1 MITHLDLIELY
12 NWAKDTEFPVKT
24 APTIEGYSN
33 KPIDY
38 YWIKSVKKS
47 TLIRE
52 KLMTDKVRKI
62 YDNDDILFSNYAI
75 FYAGTILKPHKDP
88 NILRYPYKRIQIP
101 LTIPNKNEC
110 YMQWVDVKDGKVTWE
125 EGVPQVCDVMNH
137 LHEAF
142 NKSDKPMEILFVDVK
157 HDTEVVINR

>member
-1 MITHLDLIELY
+1 MITKQDLTELY

-33 KPIDY
+33 KSIDY

-52 KLMTDKVRKI
+52 KLMTDRVREI
-62 YDNDDILFSNYAI
+62 YENDDILFSNYAI
-75 FYAGTILKPHKDP
+75 FYAGTILKSHKDP

-101 LTIPNKNEC
+101 LKIPNQKEC
-110 YMQWVDVKDGKVTWE
+110 YMEWVNLKDGKMTWE

-157 HDTEVVINR
+157 LDTEVKI

>member
-1 MITHLDLIELY
+1 MITQQDLTDLY
-12 NWAKDTEFPVKT
+12 EWAKDTEFPVKT

-33 KPIDY
+33 KSIDY

-52 KLMTDKVRKI
+52 KLMTHRVREI
-62 YDNDDILFSNYAI
+62 YENDDILFSNYAI

-88 NILRYPYKRIQIP
+88 NILREPYKRIQIP
-101 LTIPNKNEC
+101 LTIPNQNDC
-110 YMQWVDVKDGKVTWE
+110 YMEWVDVKDGRILWE
-125 EGVPQVCDVMNH
+125 EGVPQVCDVMNN

-142 NKSDKPMEILFVDVK
+142 NKSNKPMEILFVDVK
-157 HDTEVVINR
+157 LDTEVVINR

>member
-1 MITHLDLIELY
+1 MITQQDLTDLY
-12 NWAKDTEFPVKT
+12 EWAKDTEFPVKT

-33 KPIDY
+33 KSIDY

-52 KLMTDKVRKI
+52 KLMTDRVREI
-62 YDNDDILFSNYAI
+62 YENDDILFSNYAI

-88 NILRYPYKRIQIP
+88 NILREPYKRIQIP
-101 LTIPNKNEC
+101 LTIPNQNDC
-110 YMQWVDVKDGKVTWE
+110 YMEWVDVKDGRILWE
-125 EGVPQVCDVMNH
+125 EGVPQVCDVMNN

-142 NKSDKPMEILFVDVK
+142 NKSDEPMEILFVDVK
-157 HDTEVVINR
+157 LDTEVVINR